1 MAIDWSFAWECAVSA
16 IRALPVTLLATFFP
30 AVVGLIPGA
39 LIAAVRIRRT
49 PVLNGLASLYNSFF
63 RSVPLVVLLF
73 LAYYGLPKLGN
84 LLLAGGA
91 RRWSPYGQD
100 SLAVA
105 LTALTMYAAAFL
117 SEIMRGALRS
127 VEPRQYEAAR
137 ALGMTTPQTYFRV
150 VIPQAAVTALPNYGN
165 FCLGLLKGTSVVFT
179 ISVVDVMSAAKL
191 KAEYGYRYVE
201 AYIVAATFY
210 ILTGLILSRLF
221 KALERRLVQPL
232 QPGNEQK
239 RNNGGQGL

>member
-1 MAIDWSFAWECAVSA
+1 MTLTIDWSFVAECAVSV

-30 AVVGLIPGA
+30 AVAGLIPGA

-49 PVLNGLASLYNSFF
+49 PLLNGIATVYNSFF

-73 LAYYGLPKLGN
+73 LAYFGLPKLGN
-84 LLLAGGA
+84 LLLAGGE

-117 SEIMRGALRS
+117 SEILRGALRS

-137 ALGMTTPQTYFRV
+137 ALGMTLPQTYRRI

-179 ISVVDVMSAAKL
+179 ISVVDVMSAARL

-201 AYIVAATFY
+201 AYIVAAAFY
-210 ILTGLILSRLF
+210 ILIGLILSRLF
-221 KALERRLVQPL
+221 KALERRLLQPL
-232 QPGNEQK
+232 LPENK
-239 RNNGGQGL
+239 RKP